1 MLYNRKR
8 GRGGAGV
15 GWEEGW
21 LEINGLIKLKLRNTK
36 KLLSNTDND
45 KYSGMVDTANQKLE
59 GLRFFI

>member
-1 MLYNRKR
+1 MVRDKW
-8 GRGGAGV
+8 V
-15 GWEEGW
+15 DK
-21 LEINGLIKLKLRNTK
+21 IKAKKNKK